1 MIDALVLSVLAL
13 VWLAWSARRRPS
25 RSPRVEQRI
34 SREALNTAAKFARR
48 ALYPND
54 R

>member
-1 MIDALVLSVLAL
+1 MSSAVALFTLAL
-13 VWLAWSARRRPS
+13 MVLWYALRRPS

>member
-1 MIDALVLSVLAL
+1 MIEAVALFCLAL
-13 VWLAWSARRRPS
+13 VVLWYALRRPS
-25 RSPRVEQRI
+25 RSPRVEQRV
-34 SREALNTAAKFARR
+34 SREALNTAAKFARQ